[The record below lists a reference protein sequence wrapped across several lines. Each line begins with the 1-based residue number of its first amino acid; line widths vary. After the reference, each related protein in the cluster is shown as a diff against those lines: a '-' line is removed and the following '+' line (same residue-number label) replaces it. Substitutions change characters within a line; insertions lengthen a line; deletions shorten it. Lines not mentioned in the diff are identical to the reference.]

1 MYSSTRLKKNVTASK
16 AIIEGISS
24 DGGLY
29 VIKSIP
35 KIEYKSLY
43 GKSYKEIA
51 KVVLM
56 KLLPDYTESEID
68 YCINSAY
75 DKKFDTKEVVNV
87 KKINNYHYLEL
98 YHGPT
103 LAFKDVALTILPY
116 LLEVAKKKNNVNEKT
131 TILTA
136 TSGDTG
142 SAALSGF
149 SQVNGI
155 DIIVFYPNGGVSKI
169 QEQQMLSFESNS
181 AKTFAIAG
189 NFDDCQTFVKK
200 VFSEDF
206 KGLSSANS
214 INVGRLVPQV
224 VYYFYSYFKLVED
237 KTINLGDSINFC
249 VPTGNFGDIL
259 AGYYAKEMGLPINKL
274 ICASNIN
281 KVLTDFFNTGLYDRK
296 REFLKTISPSMDI
309 LISSNLERLLYFK
322 SKDENKVKQYM
333 EDLKTKGEF
342 KSDES
347 YDEFYADYASDAE
360 ALDAIKEE
368 FNSSSYLI
376 DPHTAVAKKVY
387 DKYVKDTKDSTP
399 TVILSTASPYKF
411 IKSISSALNLD
422 NNLDEFELIDMVSKK
437 SNTLIPN
444 VITEIRKNIRSNHPK
459 TLDEAHKY
467 LEENLLRK

>member
-1 MYSSTRLKKNVTASK
+1 MYTSTRCKKNITASK
-16 AIIEGISS
+16 AIIEGISD

-29 VIKSIP
+29 VINEIP
-35 KIEYKSLY
+35 KIDYKKLLNLN
-43 GKSYKEIA
+43 YKELA
-51 KVVLM
+51 KVILK
-56 KLLPDYTESEID
+56 KLLPDYTDSELD
-68 YCINSAY
+68 YCINKAY
-75 DKKFDTKEVVNV
+75 DSKFDTKNVVDV

-116 LLEVAKKKNNVNEKT
+116 LLETAKKKNNVLDKT

-149 SQVNGI
+149 SKVDGI
-155 DIIVFYPNGGVSKI
+155 DIIVYYPNGGVSKI

-181 AKTFAIAG
+181 AHTFAISG

-200 VFSEDF
+200 VFAEDF

-224 VYYFYSYFKLVED
+224 VYYFYSYNKLVED
-237 KTINLGDSINFC
+237 KTINIGDKINFC

-281 KVLTDFFNTGLYDRK
+281 KVLTDFFNTGLYDKK

-322 SKDENKVKQYM
+322 AKDTDKVNKYM
-333 EDLKTKGEF
+333 NDLKTKGEF
-342 KSDES
+342 KTSET
-347 YDEFYADYASDAE
+347 YPEFYGEYASDSE
-360 ALDAIKEE
+360 ALVAIKNE
-368 FNSSSYLI
+368 FENNKYLI
-376 DPHTAVAKKVY
+376 DPHTAVAKCVY
-387 DKYVKDTKDSTP
+387 DKYVKETSDLTP

-411 IKSISSALNLD
+411 IKSISSALSLD
-422 NNLDEFELIDMVSKK
+422 SNLDEFDLIDMVSKK
-437 SNTLIPN
+437 SNTNIPN
-444 VITEIRKNIRSNHPK
+444 VITEIRKNIRCNHPA

-467 LEENLLRK
+467 LEENLVRK

>member
-1 MYSSTRLKKNVTASK
+1 MYSSTRCKKNITASK
-16 AIIEGISS
+16 AIIEGISD

-29 VIKSIP
+29 VIKQIP
-35 KIEYKSLY
+35 KIEYKTLY
-43 GKSYKEIA
+43 GKSYKEMA
-51 KVVLM
+51 KIIL
-56 KLLPDYTESEID
+56 KSLLPDYTDDEID

-75 DKKFDTKEVVNV
+75 DTKFDTKEVVNV

-116 LLEVAKKKNNVNEKT
+116 LLEVAKKKNNVTEKT

-149 SQVNGI
+149 TQVNGI

-169 QEQQMLSFESNS
+169 QEQQMLSFESAS

-224 VYYFYSYFKLVED
+224 VYYFYSYFKLVDD
-237 KTINLGDSINFC
+237 KTIKIGDKINFC

-281 KVLTDFFNTGLYDRK
+281 KVLTDFFNTGVYDRK

-322 SKDENKVKQYM
+322 SKDENKVKKYM
-333 EDLKTKGEF
+333 EDLKTNGVF
-342 KSDES
+342 SSDES
-347 YDEFYADYASDAE
+347 YPEFYADYASDAE
-360 ALDAIKEE
+360 ALNAIKEE
-368 FNSSSYLI
+368 FTTNKYLI
-376 DPHTAVAKKVY
+376 DPHTAVAKRVY
-387 DKYVKDTKDSTP
+387 DKYVRDTKDLTS

-411 IKSISSALNLD
+411 IKSISSALDLD
-422 NNLDEFELIDMVSKK
+422 SNLDEFELIDIVSEK
-437 SNTLIPN
+437 SNTNIPE
-444 VITEIRKNIRSNHPK
+444 VITEIRKNIRTNHPK